1 MTAEARRVLLEITFG
16 RYAGSTTTAAVV
28 ELHKL
33 GFVTYLADGA
43 LQVTERGRIE
53 GRRLAS

>member
-1 MTAEARRVLLEITFG
+1 MSEEARRVLLDLTFG

-33 GFVTYLADGA
+33 GFVTYMSDGC
-43 LQVTERGRIE
+43 LQVTERGRQE
-53 GRRLAS
+53 GRRFAQ